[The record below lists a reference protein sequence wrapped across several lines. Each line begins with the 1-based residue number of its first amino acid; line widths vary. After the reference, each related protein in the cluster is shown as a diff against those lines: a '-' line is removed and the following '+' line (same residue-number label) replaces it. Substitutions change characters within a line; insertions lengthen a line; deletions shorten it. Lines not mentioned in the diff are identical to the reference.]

1 MKEVGVGKKNE
12 GRGDVWFGV
21 TEGSSVCDERTTI
34 ISTELQDL
42 EQDSWWQYREN
53 KMEQVSEG
61 NKKFQDKKVIEE

>member
-1 MKEVGVGKKNE
+1 MSRKCLGITAIAERMKEVGVGKKNE

-42 EQDSWWQYREN
+42 EQDS
-53 KMEQVSEG
+53 
-61 NKKFQDKKVIEE
+61 